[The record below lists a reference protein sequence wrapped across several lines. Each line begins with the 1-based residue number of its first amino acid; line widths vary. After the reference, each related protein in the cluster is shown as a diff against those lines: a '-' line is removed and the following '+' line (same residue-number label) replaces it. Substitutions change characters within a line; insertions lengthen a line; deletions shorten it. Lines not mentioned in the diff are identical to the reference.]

1 MVMEHILNHCAD
13 VDLDLIV
20 ELLILSYSSYPVIRH
35 SLLSYK
41 REELIVVMLYITGYW
56 LIRGGSEPLNRLLS
70 SGITTSDVSDAMAEV
85 TFKRHLQSILR
96 LHMNGIIEV
105 QLLLSNI

>member
-1 MVMEHILNHCAD
+1 
-13 VDLDLIV
+13 
-20 ELLILSYSSYPVIRH
+20 
-35 SLLSYK
+35 
-41 REELIVVMLYITGYW
+41 MLYITGYW

-105 QLLLSNI
+105 QLLLSILRLHMNGIIEVQLLLSNI